1 MALSPDAL
9 LKSLNWR
16 YAVKKFDANQKISA
30 TDWQA
35 LKESLRL
42 SPSSYGLQPWKF
54 IDVQNPEL
62 RRLLRAQSWNQ
73 SQVEEAS
80 RFVVLT
86 FKEKMDP
93 QHIDQF
99 IQATAK
105 QRQISAES
113 LKGFADMMIGDLVTG
128 PRSQVIDSWAQRQT
142 YIAMGFLMLAAALLK
157 IDSCPLEGLDANQY
171 DELLGLKGTGYKT
184 VAAVALGY
192 RHTEDK
198 YQNLTKVRFTEDAVF
213 ETR

>member
-198 YQNLTKVRFTEDAVF
+198 YQNLTKVRFTEDVVF